1 MSGPGCTL
9 VRSGFDQAGDL
20 ENRAEE
26 TLKLLTDHVVPKR

>member
-9 VRSGFDQAGDL
+9 VSSGFDQAGDL

-26 TLKLLTDHVVPKR
+26 ALKWLTDHVVPQR